1 MRKKLACEVRK
12 TNCELEENEKKSR
25 QNNGR

>member
-1 MRKKLACEVRK
+1 M
-12 TNCELEENEKKSR
+12 NELTKSR